1 MFMVLLGLEMVAVK
15 PFLGFGFGAWQRL
28 VPEVEPSFRVDILP
42 HSHNLYVELLLDGGS
57 LLLVA
62 VLMFSAVLGWALLRR
77 AWAGSWAAAA
87 SFAALVGFAVNNL
100 FDVLAYQP
108 YVTGLFLIVLVQGL
122 IAGEGAA

>member
-1 MFMVLLGLEMVAVK
+1 MTMLGLQLASYR
-15 PFLGFGFGAWQRL
+15 PFLGYGFGAWQRL
-28 VPEVEPSFRVDILP
+28 LPEVEPSFPVDVLP

-62 VLMFSAVLGWALLRR
+62 VLMFFAVLGWALLRR

-87 SFAALVGFAVNNL
+87 SFAALVGFSVSNL

-122 IAGEGAA
+122 VAGEGAA